1 MDIKQLLGRQFR
13 MLLTD
18 ISPKLNTKF
27 VYRRTFGK
35 PIDLQNPTTL
45 DEKIQWLK
53 LNTYYNNQL
62 VTDCADKYKVREYV
76 EKCGCGEILN
86 QLYGVYDSPEEINWD
101 ELPDKF
107 VIKWNFGCGQ
117 NFICK
122 DKSQYNE
129 HEIKKML
136 GKWRKSHR
144 TFYRNMSEMQYKTI
158 EPKLICEKLIETE
171 TGELPKDYKLY
182 CFNGIPDCALVCA
195 DRISAGHASYYFF
208 DKDWNLK
215 RYNKMGLEAPENFS
229 LSRPANYE
237 KLFEYAAVLSKPF
250 PFVRADFYLEKG
262 KITFGELTF
271 TPSGGFDRGRLPST
285 QKMFGDMLVLPGNT
299 L

>member
-1 MDIKQLLGRQFR
+1 MDVKQLLGRQFR

-101 ELPDKF
+101 ELPDMF

-136 GKWRKSHR
+136 WKWRKAHR

-182 CFNGIPDCALVCA
+182 CFNGVPDCALVCA

-229 LSRPANYE
+229 LHRPENYE

-271 TPSGGFDRGRLPST
+271 TPSGGFDKGRLPST
-285 QKMFGDMLVLPGNT
+285 QLLFGNMLRLP
-299 L
+299 

>member
-1 MDIKQLLGRQFR
+1 MDVKQLLGRQFR

-129 HEIKKML
+129 HQVKKML
-136 GKWRKSHR
+136 WKWRKAHR

-182 CFNGIPDCALVCA
+182 CFNGVPDCALVCA

-271 TPSGGFDRGRLPST
+271 TPSGGFDKGRLPST
-285 QKMFGDMLVLPGNT
+285 QLLFGNMLRLP
-299 L
+299 

>member
-1 MDIKQLLGRQFR
+1 MDVKQLLGRQFR

-35 PIDLQNPTTL
+35 PIDLHNPTTL

-62 VTDCADKYKVREYV
+62 VTDCADKYRVREYV

-86 QLYGVYDSPEEINWD
+86 QLYGVYDNPEEINWD

-129 HEIKKML
+129 HQVKKML
-136 GKWRKSHR
+136 WKWRKAHR

-182 CFNGIPDCALVCA
+182 CFNGVPDCALVCA

-215 RYNKMGLEAPENFS
+215 RYNKMGLEAPENFF

>member
-1 MDIKQLLGRQFR
+1 MDVKQLLGRQFR

-18 ISPKLNTKF
+18 ISPKLNTKY

-86 QLYGVYDSPEEINWD
+86 QLYGVYDNPEEINWD

-122 DKSQYNE
+122 DKSQYDWQNVKRML
-129 HEIKKML
+129 KKWKKAH
-136 GKWRKSHR
+136 G
-144 TFYRNMSEMQYKTI
+144 TFYRERSEMQYKNI
-158 EPKLICEKLIETE
+158 SPKLICEKLIETE
-171 TGELPKDYKLY
+171 SGELPNDYKLY
-182 CFNGIPDCALVCA
+182 CFNGIPDCALICTN
-195 DRISAGHASYYFF
+195 RLSAGHANYYFF
-208 DKDWNLK
+208 DKNWNLL
-215 RYNKMGLEAPENFS
+215 RYNKMGLEAPKNFT
-229 LSRPANYE
+229 LPKPINFE
-237 KLFEYAAVLSKPF
+237 KLFDYATMLSKPF
-250 PFVRADFYLEKG
+250 SFVRADFYLENG
-262 KITFGELTF
+262 IITFGELTF
-271 TPSGGFDRGRLPST
+271 TPAGGFDRGRLPQT
-285 QKMFGDMLVLPGNT
+285 QKLFGDMLNLPDAD
-299 L
+299 

>member
-1 MDIKQLLGRQFR
+1 

-18 ISPKLNTKF
+18 ISPKLNTKY
-27 VYRRTFGK
+27 VYRRIFGK

-62 VTDCADKYKVREYV
+62 ITDCADKYKVREYV

-86 QLYGVYDSPEEINWD
+86 QLYGVYDNPEEINWD

-129 HEIKKML
+129 HQVKKML
-136 GKWRKSHR
+136 WKWRKARR

-182 CFNGIPDCALVCA
+182 CFNGVPDCALVCA

>member
-1 MDIKQLLGRQFR
+1 MDVKQLLGRQFR

-62 VTDCADKYKVREYV
+62 VTDCADKYRVREYV

-86 QLYGVYDSPEEINWD
+86 QLYGVYDNPEEINWD

-129 HEIKKML
+129 HQVKKML
-136 GKWRKSHR
+136 WKWRKAHR

-182 CFNGIPDCALVCA
+182 CFNGVPDCALVCA

>member
-1 MDIKQLLGRQFR
+1 MDIKAIIGRQFR

-18 ISPKLNTKF
+18 ISPKLNTKY
-27 VYRRTFGK
+27 VYHRTFGK

-86 QLYGVYDSPEEINWD
+86 QLYGVYDNPEEINWD

-129 HEIKKML
+129 HQVKKML
-136 GKWRKSHR
+136 WKWRKAHR

-182 CFNGIPDCALVCA
+182 CFNGVPDCALVCA

-250 PFVRADFYLEKG
+250 PFVRTDFYLEKG

-271 TPSGGFDRGRLPST
+271 TPSGGFDKGRLPST
-285 QKMFGDMLVLPGNT
+285 QLLFGNMLRLP
-299 L
+299 

>member
-1 MDIKQLLGRQFR
+1 MNVKQLLGRQFR

-18 ISPKLNTKF
+18 ISPKLNTKY
-27 VYRRTFGK
+27 VYHRTFGK

-101 ELPDKF
+101 ELPDMF

-136 GKWRKSHR
+136 WKWRKAHR

-229 LSRPANYE
+229 LPRPENYE

-271 TPSGGFDRGRLPST
+271 TPSGGFDKGRLPST
-285 QKMFGDMLVLPGNT
+285 QLLFGNMLRLP
-299 L
+299 

>member
-1 MDIKQLLGRQFR
+1 MDVKQLLGRQFR

-62 VTDCADKYKVREYV
+62 VTDCADKYRVREYV

-129 HEIKKML
+129 HQVKKML
-136 GKWRKSHR
+136 WKWRKAHR

-182 CFNGIPDCALVCA
+182 CFNGVPDCALVCA

>member
-1 MDIKQLLGRQFR
+1 MDVKQLLGRQFR

-35 PIDLQNPTTL
+35 PIDLHNPTTL

-62 VTDCADKYKVREYV
+62 VTDCADKYRVREYV

-86 QLYGVYDSPEEINWD
+86 QLYGVYDNPEEINWD

-129 HEIKKML
+129 HQVKKML
-136 GKWRKSHR
+136 WKWRKAHR

-182 CFNGIPDCALVCA
+182 CFNGVPDCALVCA

-229 LSRPANYE
+229 LPRPENYE
-237 KLFEYAAVLSKPF
+237 KLFEYASVLSKPF

-262 KITFGELTF
+262 EITFGELTF

-285 QKMFGDMLVLPGNT
+285 QKLFGDMLKLPYT
-299 L
+299 F